1 MGLIGYSNWLI
12 YDFIIPRT
20 PLTDVWVGLY
30 NMGGIGSGS
39 NIGQDDILSFD
50 FENKI
55 GFTHDP
61 IGNDD
66 DYSNNGDRYDH
77 PSI

>member
-1 MGLIGYSNWLI
+1 
-12 YDFIIPRT
+12 
-20 PLTDVWVGLY
+20 
-30 NMGGIGSGS
+30 MGGIGSGS
-39 NIGQDDILSFD
+39 NIGQDDVLSFD

-66 DYSNNGDRYDH
+66 DYSNNGDGMIILELLKY
-77 PSI
+77 ILQKGILKMNLNGQWIMGNI